1 MFSYK
6 LTIKNRKSRKAKLEK
21 FYDALVKRN
30 DFFPG

>member
-21 FYDALVKRN
+21 FYDALESS
-30 DFFPG
+30 D